1 MKKITF
7 FIIFALLFV
16 ATPASAASDP
26 VVVVPGFG
34 ASWNWGV
41 MTDVNQPPV
50 LDRDHWSYIFGSHEY
65 DTLVQVLKDA
75 IGPENVYVA
84 FYDWRRPIDEIA
96 TNYIRPVI
104 QEAQALSPTGK
115 VDIVAH
121 SMGGLVSRAYI
132 QSDDYDDEVDQ
143 LITLGTPHY
152 GLSDAY
158 LPWEGGDYKMYDV
171 KIQGAMNVY
180 AFYSSFRHGRLYE
193 NKHYLTVNTIPSIK
207 QLLPTYDYLKYG
219 ALVEIHNE
227 YIPVETMHE
236 QNTFL
241 PWFNH
246 EIQLRKLLQSV
257 AVTNIA
263 GDGLPTVHD
272 ILVTPRSSAEEARGL
287 WPDDRPDPLP
297 PTPDTLDGDDGVL
310 TQSALLP
317 TPEPEFYGDPPPLM
331 LEAPQPNWLKRFF
344 AWLFPPAQ
352 AQFNNP
358 PDFGYGPPV
367 PPPTHIKLN
376 SCHTCLPHDAIA
388 NVVSI
393 LELPLPAT
401 LPDAVAEPDRYL
413 AYYFASP
420 VSIKITAPCLPAG
433 RPNCQSITKTTN
445 TIPGAEYSD
454 DNTPDGPRLILI
466 PNPQPGN
473 YLIELTGTG
482 NGPFHIGVQ
491 FFNQDQ
497 PDQDPV
503 IIEGDITL
511 NKTLQFNANF
521 TGTATPTTLTPV
533 PQAPTTTNMADFA
546 ALLEQLTQSHDI
558 HDATR
563 TIRNRTIILRKKAEL
578 TQYLKTLA
586 QRYLKAPTRPSRFNK
601 YWRWPQIPENTLLT
615 QSLLSPWATQEEI
628 LDQIRKTI
636 EVNTPSRITP
646 QGKAKLLEFLGRV
659 K

>member
-1 MKKITF
+1 MKIFTF
-7 FIIFALLFV
+7 LFSLIFFSIAGI
-16 ATPASAASDP
+16 ASAANDP
-26 VVVVPGFG
+26 VIFVPGFIG
-34 ASWNWGV
+34 SWNWNV
-41 MTDVNQPPV
+41 LLDVNQPPAV
-50 LDRDHWSYIFGSHEY
+50 DQNNWTYPPGFHQY
-65 DTLVQVLKDA
+65 DTLVQVLKDS

-96 TNYIRPVI
+96 TNYLKPVI

-121 SMGGLVSRAYI
+121 SMGGLVARAYI
-132 QSDDYDDEVDQ
+132 QSEDYNDEVDQ

-158 LPWEGGDYKMYDV
+158 LPWEGGDFSRYETVSRVAAD
-171 KIQGAMNVY
+171 VY
-180 AFYSSFRHGRLYE
+180 AIYSSFRHGDLY
-193 NKHYLTVNTIPSIK
+193 NDKHFLVTSTIPSLK

-219 ALVEIHNE
+219 ALVDIHNE
-227 YIPVETMHE
+227 YIPVETMRE

-246 EIQLRKLLQSV
+246 EIQLRKLLRSV

-297 PTPDTLDGDDGVL
+297 PIPDTLDGDDGVL

-317 TPEPEFYGDPPPLM
+317 TPEPEFYGDPPMPM
-331 LEAPQPNWLKRFF
+331 YQAPQPNWLKRFF

-376 SCHTCLPHDAIA
+376 SCHTCLPHD
-388 NVVSI
+388 SI
-393 LELPLPAT
+393 INIFNILGLDLPAT
-401 LPDAVAEPDRYL
+401 LPASIVQPQMYL

-420 VSIKITAPCLPAG
+420 VSIKITAPNG
-433 RPNCQSITKTTN
+433 QSITKTTN
-445 TIPGAEYSD
+445 TIPGAQYSD
-454 DNTPDGPRLILI
+454 DNTPDGPRLVLI
-466 PNPQPGN
+466 PNPQSGN

-482 NGPFHIGVQ
+482 NGPFHIGTQ

-503 IIEGDITL
+503 IIEGAITL
-511 NKTLQFNANF
+511 NQTLQFNANF
-521 TGTATPTTLTPV
+521 TGTTTPTTLTPI
-533 PQAPTTTNMADFA
+533 PQAPTTTNMADFP
-546 ALLEQLTQSHDI
+546 ALLDQLTQSHDI
-558 HDATR
+558 HDATHLV
-563 TIRNRTIILRKKAEL
+563 RNRVIILRKKEEL

-586 QRYLKAPTRPSRFNK
+586 QRYLKAPTKPSPFTK
-601 YWRWPQIPENTLLT
+601 YWRWPQILETTRLN
-615 QSLLSPWATQEEI
+615 QYLLSPWATQEEI
-628 LDQIRKTI
+628 LDQMRRTI
-636 EVNTPSRITP
+636 EVNTPSRVTP
-646 QGKAKLLEFLGRV
+646 NGKVKLLEFLGRV
-659 K
+659 G

>member
-1 MKKITF
+1 MKKVF
-7 FIIFALLFV
+7 FVLFIFFGLFH
-16 ATPASAASDP
+16 SAHAANDP
-26 VVVVPGFG
+26 VIFVPGFIG
-34 ASWNWGV
+34 SWNWNV
-41 MTDVNQPPV
+41 LLDVNQPPAV
-50 LDRDHWSYIFGSHEY
+50 DRDHWTYPPGFHQY
-65 DTLVQVLKDA
+65 DTLVEVLKDA

-104 QEAQALSPTGK
+104 KEAQALSPTGK

-158 LPWEGGDYKMYDV
+158 LPWEGGDFSRYPVSHKAV
-171 KIQGAMNVY
+171 VNLY
-180 AFYSSFRHGRLYE
+180 AFCSSFRHGRLYE

-207 QLLPTYDYLKYG
+207 QLLPTYDYIEDAFDGTVWPTY
-219 ALVEIHNE
+219 
-227 YIPVETMHE
+227 YQQE
-236 QNTFL
+236 QNTYL
-241 PWFNH
+241 PLLNTQ
-246 EIQLRKLLQSV
+246 ENIDKLATRV
-257 AVTNIA
+257 RVTNIA
-263 GDGLPTVHD
+263 GIGLPTVYS
-272 ILVTPRSSAEEARGL
+272 IPVETPTIADQARGL
-287 WPDDRPDPLP
+287 WVDGRPYPLP
-297 PTPDTLDGDDGVL
+297 PARDIEEGDDGVPVS
-310 TQSALLP
+310 SAFIYSTFSDEGP
-317 TPEPEFYGDPPPLM
+317 M
-331 LEAPQPNWLKRFF
+331 AQAPQPQNWFQKFL
-344 AWLFPPAQ
+344 ALLFPTTK
-352 AQFNNP
+352 AQFEP
-358 PDFGYGPPV
+358 PAV
-367 PPPTHIKLN
+367 PPIGHILLD
-376 SCHTCLPHDAIA
+376 SCHTCLPHDAII
-388 NVVSI
+388 NIFNI
-393 LELPLPAT
+393 LGLDLPAT
-401 LPDAVAEPDRYL
+401 LPASIVQPQMYL

-420 VSIKITAPCLPAG
+420 VSVKVTAPNG
-433 RPNCQSITKTTN
+433 QFITKITN

-454 DNTPDGPRLILI
+454 DNTPDGPRLVLI

-503 IIEGDITL
+503 IIEGDITQ
-511 NKTLQFNANF
+511 NQPLQFNANF
-521 TGTATPTTLTPV
+521 TGTTTPTTLTPV

-586 QRYLKAPTRPSRFNK
+586 QRYLKAPTRPSPLSK
-601 YWRWPQIPENTLLT
+601 YWRLPKILKRTPLSQY
-615 QSLLSPWATQEEI
+615 LLSPWATQEEI